1 MKVHVL
7 CANGYNYKAKDG
19 TQKQG
24 MTLMVCAAEDQNDSD
39 GNGNFTV
46 GRPIDSIFI
55 PRTSPF
61 DANDLINFVGK
72 DVDLKYE
79 RKLGQRFETLVD
91 IEVLS

>member
-24 MTLMVCAAEDQNDSD
+24 MTLMVCAAEDQTDSD

-46 GRPIDSIFI
+46 GRPIDNIFI
-55 PRTSPF
+55 PRTLRF
-61 DANDLINFVGK
+61 EANDLINFVGK

-91 IEVLS
+91 IEVLK